1 MERYLVQCADEA
13 FKTLAGDG
21 DWPTRLAAAKS
32 RLFASNH
39 PGAKAPQ
46 TVKDA
51 LAEVESA
58 TDSSELS
65 NALRRAITT
74 IVEESVRQGLM

>member
-21 DWPTRLAAAKS
+21 EWETRLADAKS
-32 RLFASNH
+32 RLFTSDHATAN
-39 PGAKAPQ
+39 ATQ
-46 TVKDA
+46 TVKEP
-51 LAEVESA
+51 LAEVKSA
-58 TDSSELS
+58 NTPPELS

-74 IVEESVRQGLM
+74 IVEECVRQGLM